1 MTRVLYAQDRR
12 TQRTRPFLTLHDDGA
27 LTAHD
32 PETADA
38 IPRLRA
44 TRGWSGE
51 RIFDEC
57 AAQSNAYVRYFE
69 EPE

>member
-12 TQRTRPFLTLHDDGA
+12 TQRTWPFLTLHDDGT

-32 PETADA
+32 RQLADA

-44 TRGWSGE
+44 TRGWSDE
-51 RIFDEC
+51 RIFDDC
-57 AAQSNAYVRYFE
+57 AAQSNAYVRFYE

>member
-1 MTRVLYAQDRR
+1 MTRVLYAEDRR
-12 TQRTRPFLTLHDDGA
+12 TQRVRPFLTLHDDGA

-32 PETADA
+32 PETAAA
-38 IPRLRA
+38 IPRLRT

-51 RIFDEC
+51 QIFHDC